1 MFSAE
6 PESPSFVE
14 KAITSG
20 RPFRRCAF
28 AAIVTAV
35 SVTPFASFARVFPV
49 HGAMTIASIGSRG
62 PSGSASAMVVTTCRP
77 VICISRLMFSE
88 AAPKRLSVSAAF
100 SLIIGISSYFSVS
113 LSASSN
119 TRLYVQYE
127 PHIAKPILFLFS
139 MLIHPPR

>member
-35 SVTPFASFARVFPV
+35 SVTPFASFARVFPRARRNDHRLHRV
-49 HGAMTIASIGSRG
+49 RAGRAVCLGYGGHNVPPGY
-62 PSGSASAMVVTTCRP
+62 SASGA
-77 VICISRLMFSE
+77 
-88 AAPKRLSVSAAF
+88 
-100 SLIIGISSYFSVS
+100 
-113 LSASSN
+113 
-119 TRLYVQYE
+119 
-127 PHIAKPILFLFS
+127 
-139 MLIHPPR
+139 